1 MVSCCEIVVQL
12 TSDMMRILYKINQVL
27 RLYLIEKFPFLFVYL
42 IVKSLAKIVLEVHT
56 LNGSSSFGI
65 CLAP

>member
-27 RLYLIEKFPFLFVYL
+27 RLYLIEKFSFLFCV
-42 IVKSLAKIVLEVHT
+42 SD
-56 LNGSSSFGI
+56 S
-65 CLAP
+65 